1 MDKSYIINPLTEKD
15 KPWASQLLTNRW
27 GSPAIVS
34 RGVLHN
40 VTHLKGYIA
49 KQKDDTIGLIT
60 YRIHNNDCEIIS
72 LDSLTQKQG
81 VGTALVEEVKR
92 EAKSQGSTRV
102 WTITTNDNIE
112 AIRFWQRRGFTFVAI
127 HRNALEASRKLKPE
141 IPLVGNHGIPLRDE
155 IELEILL

>member
-15 KPWASQLLTNRW
+15 KPWASQLLTDRW

-112 AIRFWQRRGFTFVAI
+112 AIRFWQRRGLTFVAL
-127 HRNALEASRKLKPE
+127 HRNALEVSRKLKPE
-141 IPLVGNHGIPLRDE
+141 IPLIGNHGIPLRDE
-155 IELEILL
+155 IELELLL